1 LFNRQQVF
9 LSGIAFLIFSFTAS
23 AIYILNDYRDIESD
37 KLHPEKKNRPLAKGS
52 VKKTTAILIILLLI
66 LAASVLMISYA
77 NYKVISVVGLYFF
90 MNVGYS
96 LGLKHI
102 AIIDVFIISIGFLL
116 RVLAGGFITGI
127 PITDWTVLLTFSLA
141 LILALGKRRGEI
153 MNAEISG
160 KSRKSLDGYNVKFLD
175 TALTI
180 SCVITIV
187 CYVMFTLSAGVQE
200 RIHH

>member
-1 LFNRQQVF
+1 MSKYFELIRIHQWIKNLFVFLPVFFSGQLFNRQQVF

-37 KLHPEKKNRPLAKGS
+37 KLHPEKKNRPLANS
-52 VKKTTAILIILLLI
+52 SIKKSKAILTFIFLLT
-66 LAASVLMISYA
+66 AASALMCFYA
-77 NYKVISVVGLYFF
+77 NYKVITIVSVYFF

-127 PITDWTVLLTFSLA
+127 PITDWTILLTFSLA
-141 LILALGKRRGEI
+141 LILALGKRRG
-153 MNAEISG
+153 
-160 KSRKSLDGYNVKFLD
+160 
-175 TALTI
+175 
-180 SCVITIV
+180 
-187 CYVMFTLSAGVQE
+187 
-200 RIHH
+200 